1 MRSCEE
7 FELLANLAVD
17 EEATLEELA
26 ELNAH
31 LETCP
36 DCRAYFEDIKRIHGV
51 FAREEAA
58 PPEDLARRVMERV
71 RETAQERPAEK
82 KKVVPFPH
90 WRRWAALAAC
100 CAVAVLSVWAFRGT
114 GNFKDATVTMD
125 SAPQAADA
133 RASTEKS
140 AAQEPAVFAL
150 DESAAVEDAEPA
162 AEPGEAPRS
171 MPEEYEELAK
181 SAAKDG
187 AAEGDYQPLTGG
199 QSDQEPAL
207 AAAAP
212 PEHAEY
218 SRESDALPASNE
230 SDQYPADTTA
240 EMEDDLSL
248 EDNTEP
254 KPTEP
259 AGETDEIQNPE
270 PPVPAPAGELDSPD
284 SPETDPEI
292 EPVEVV
298 NVPEPGILIAFG
310 STAQEWV
317 ENVLGLEWAAGGS
330 YPLSAD
336 QYGSLLQT
344 LDKTGEPYL
353 IQPGEGYCLMTE

>member
-36 DCRAYFEDIKRIHGV
+36 DCRAYFEDIKHIHGV
-51 FAREEAA
+51 FAHEEITA
-58 PPEDLARRVMERV
+58 PEGLARRVMDRV
-71 RETAQERPAEK
+71 RETEQERPAEK
-82 KKVVPFPH
+82 KKVIPFPH

-125 SAPQAADA
+125 SAPRAADT

-140 AAQEPAVFAL
+140 AAQEPAVFSL

-162 AEPGEAPRS
+162 AEPGEAPRP

-212 PEHAEY
+212 PEHADH
-218 SRESDALPASNE
+218 SRESLPASNE
-230 SDQYPADTTA
+230 PDQYPADTTA

-270 PPVPAPAGELDSPD
+270 LSAPDPVEEPLLPD
-284 SPETDPEI
+284 APETDPGV

-298 NVPEPGILIAFG
+298 NVPEPGILTVFG
-310 STAQEWV
+310 SAAQEWV
-317 ENVLGLEWAAGGS
+317 ENILGLEWAVGGS
-330 YPLSAD
+330 YPLSAE
-336 QYGSLLQT
+336 QYGDLLQT
-344 LDKTGEPYL
+344 LDTAGEPYL